1 MSTQT
6 MTTQTQEKNLKT
18 NSRWKRDEDANASAN
33 ANPFQGTRDGGRG
46 VTRGNCYN
54 CGQPGHISRNCTNSC
69 VMSSSAFGG
78 GRGGDRRDRGF
89 GAGRGGD
96 RRDRG
101 FGRGFGGGRGGDRR
115 DRGFGRGFGGG
126 RGGDRRNRRN
136 NSFKRNIPKNEF
148 KMDESMFPSL
158 TSTKTVVKSSAAESS
173 SNLNWRAAAQKGM
186 ECIAPIPTKP
196 KNVVKMESLNKK
208 VVLDDD
214 GYGSMEEDNN
224 WSDDDDNC
232 FPQKG
237 GYFD

>member
-1 MSTQT
+1 MS
-6 MTTQTQEKNLKT
+6 TQTQEKNLKT
-18 NSRWKRDEDANASAN
+18 NSRWKRDEDASAN

-89 GAGRGGD
+89 GGGRGGD
-96 RRDRG
+96 RRD
-101 FGRGFGGGRGGDRR
+101 RGFGGGRGGDRR
-115 DRGFGRGFGGG
+115 D
-126 RGGDRRNRRN
+126 RRN

-214 GYGSMEEDNN
+214 AYDSMEEDNN